1 MQSEKFEL
9 TNQND
14 WEDFNIKLAKA
25 MTVSYEQLL
34 KDYLDSPSE
43 SYEQE
48 YPEFPLI
55 KDI

>member
-9 TNQND
+9 TNQNK
-14 WEDFNIKLAKA
+14 WKDFNIKLAKA

-34 KDYLDSPSE
+34 KDYLDYPSE

-48 YPEFPLI
+48 YPGFPLI
-55 KDI
+55 